1 MMEDPKQNRKTKT
14 LQNNPP
20 KEEGRQ
26 NKNTELKEETLW
38 DTRAN
43 GTRECLQTLETGLN
57 DPPSEKEMGTQRER
71 DTERERERERR
82 VFQRDKNTVRENRQ
96 QKVEKEVEQKK
107 NKQKPEKN
115 DEEREKASKEASTQK
130 RKRRNEEK

>member
-1 MMEDPKQNRKTKT
+1 MEDPKQKRKTKT

-20 KEEGRQ
+20 KEEGGG
-26 NKNTELKEETLW
+26 NKDTELKEETLW

-82 VFQRDKNTVRENRQ
+82 VFQRDKNTVREKQTTKSREGSGA
-96 QKVEKEVEQKK
+96 KKE
-107 NKQKPEKN
+107 
-115 DEEREKASKEASTQK
+115 
-130 RKRRNEEK
+130 

>member
-1 MMEDPKQNRKTKT
+1 MEDPKQNRKTKT

-57 DPPSEKEMGTQRER
+57 DPPSEKEMGT
-71 DTERERERERR
+71 ERERERGE
-82 VFQRDKNTVRENRQ
+82 F
-96 QKVEKEVEQKK
+96 
-107 NKQKPEKN
+107 
-115 DEEREKASKEASTQK
+115 SKETRIQL
-130 RKRRNEEK
+130 EKTDNKK